1 MNKLKH
7 DKMKKLLLLFVIGV
21 FVLGA
26 CKKEK
31 KTPKDVKDTTNV
43 VTDTT
48 VKTFYL
54 VPSPEDIFGF
64 ADDPYLKFIPDLLNP
79 VDNLS
84 KYDNSKLQE
93 LNFGVYSADLAY
105 AAANAKN
112 DETKQYLKVV
122 QDLSQQIGL
131 AEVFNESLVNRIEHV
146 APQKDSLIALSNDT
160 YFDIIR
166 YLDKYQRNSTLAIM
180 AAGGWLESM
189 YLVVNQVDFDKD
201 TNTVQKLANQKLV
214 ISNLMKFLSQNIN
227 QPNVKEIYDLLQ
239 PIANVY
245 DQMKFVKSYN
255 QEPNTDNEVFII
267 GGNKKISINKNQFLH
282 IKQLINEVRNKITLN
297 DVTK

>member
-1 MNKLKH
+1 
-7 DKMKKLLLLFVIGV
+7 MKKLLLLLAVSV
-21 FVLGA
+21 FIFGA
-26 CKKEK
+26 CKKENK
-31 KTPKDVKDTTNV
+31 SQNDVEDTTTV
-43 VTDTT
+43 ATDTT

-64 ADDPYLKFIPDLLNP
+64 ADDPSLKFVPELLNP
-79 VDNLS
+79 VDNIS

-105 AAANAKN
+105 AAANGKN

-131 AEVFNESLVNRIEHV
+131 AEVFNESLINRIEHV
-146 APQKDSLIALSNDT
+146 APEKDSLIALSNDT

-180 AAGGWLESM
+180 AAGGWVESM
-189 YLVVNQVDFDKD
+189 YLVVNQIDFNKESK
-201 TNTVQKLANQKLV
+201 TVQKLANQKLV
-214 ISNLMKFLSQNIN
+214 ISNLMKFLEQNN
-227 QPNVKEIYDLLQ
+227 DQPNVKEIYDLLQ

-245 DQMKFVKSYN
+245 NQMKIIESDN
-255 QEPNTDNEVFII
+255 QETNSSNDVFII
-267 GGNKKISINKNQFLH
+267 GGNKKILITEDQFSQ

-297 DVTK
+297 DVTQ